1 MWNGFFCLLERRFRK
16 VSIHTQWKM
25 IDLFHKIK
33 DRITPRI
40 IVDMGEV
47 LGEVSREVTKEV
59 HVCVPIV
66 NFGEG
71 SLRVFISS

>member
-1 MWNGFFCLLERRFRK
+1 
-16 VSIHTQWKM
+16 
-25 IDLFHKIK
+25 
-33 DRITPRI
+33 
-40 IVDMGEV
+40 MGEV

-66 NFGEG
+66 NFGAG

>member
-1 MWNGFFCLLERRFRK
+1 
-16 VSIHTQWKM
+16 M

-66 NFGEG
+66 YFGEG